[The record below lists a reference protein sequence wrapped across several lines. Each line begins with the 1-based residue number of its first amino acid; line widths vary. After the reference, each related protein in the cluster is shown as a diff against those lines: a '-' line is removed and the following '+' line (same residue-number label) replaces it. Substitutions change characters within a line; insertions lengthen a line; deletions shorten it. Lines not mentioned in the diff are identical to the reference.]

1 MTSMAEG
8 AAAAVALREVAG
20 AADVLVASFAAH
32 DRGAYFASF
41 TPDSTF
47 VFHTS
52 AQRFATRAD
61 YEQEWATWEADGFH
75 VDACE
80 SIDRRIDLITLEVA
94 VMTHRVRTRLAGVE
108 DIQYERETI
117 VFRRTPEGR
126 WLAVHE
132 HLSPDPERD
141 R

>member
-1 MTSMAEG
+1 MTSVPD
-8 AAAAVALREVAG
+8 AAAAVALDQIAA
-20 AADVLVASFAAH
+20 AADKLVASFAAH
-32 DRGAYFASF
+32 DSKGYFASF

-52 AQRFATRAD
+52 TQRFSSRAE

-75 VDACE
+75 VDSCQSTE
-80 SIDRRIDLITLEVA
+80 RRIQLVTPDVA
-94 VMTHRVRTRLAGVE
+94 VMTHRVRTRIAGVDE
-108 DIQYERETI
+108 TQRERETI
-117 VFRRTPEGR
+117 VFRRTPEGT

-141 R
+141 T